1 MIRLPPSA
9 VRLPD
14 FAARIV
20 VSGELGSWK
29 SLESY
34 LWREL
39 WIAKDRAGPCDNRFM
54 TDDDY
59 AERERRLIARG
70 VLKPPLKRRSS
81 PVSLPDPA
89 GNVSDEVMER
99 LWREEREDR

>member
-1 MIRLPPSA
+1 
-9 VRLPD
+9 
-14 FAARIV
+14 
-20 VSGELGSWK
+20 
-29 SLESY
+29 
-34 LWREL
+34 
-39 WIAKDRAGPCDNRFM
+39 M

>member
-1 MIRLPPSA
+1 MR
-9 VRLPD
+9 
-14 FAARIV
+14 
-20 VSGELGSWK
+20 
-29 SLESY
+29 
-34 LWREL
+34 
-39 WIAKDRAGPCDNRFM
+39 

-59 AERERRLIARG
+59 PERERRLIARG

-99 LWREEREDR
+99 LWQEEREDR